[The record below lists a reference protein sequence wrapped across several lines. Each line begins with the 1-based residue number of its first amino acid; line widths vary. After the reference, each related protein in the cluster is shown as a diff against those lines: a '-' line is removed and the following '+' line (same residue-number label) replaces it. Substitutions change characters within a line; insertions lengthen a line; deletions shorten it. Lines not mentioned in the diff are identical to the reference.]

1 MRTQKLRGRETQSE
15 GRGIKTVSKEKGEK
29 K

>member
-1 MRTQKLRGRETQSE
+1 MRTQKLRGAETLSE
-15 GRGIKTVSKEKGEK
+15 GKGIKTVSKEKGEK